1 MVFIFDYD
9 SGFHILIL
17 LVVIVAGLYG
27 YFIAGNSLRSWRAN
41 QTGSSYVTKLYSD
54 YAVMGKS
61 CQGEDSDNNGY
72 VTCNFRLKSTTQ
84 NTDNTNN
91 PMSEK
96 TITLQCPTFIKSYMG
111 TSCKEMGFSINGQ

>member
-1 MVFIFDYD
+1 
-9 SGFHILIL
+9 
-17 LVVIVAGLYG
+17 
-27 YFIAGNSLRSWRAN
+27 
-41 QTGSSYVTKLYSD
+41 
-54 YAVMGKS
+54 MGKS